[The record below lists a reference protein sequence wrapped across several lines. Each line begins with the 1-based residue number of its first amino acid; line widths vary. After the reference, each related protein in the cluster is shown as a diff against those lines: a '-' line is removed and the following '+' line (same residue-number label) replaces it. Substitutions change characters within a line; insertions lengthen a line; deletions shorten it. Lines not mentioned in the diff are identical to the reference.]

1 MGTPPPPSSNGPPI
15 KVQTRG
21 PVAEITLDRPPLNVL
36 DLAGLTALNRVLAR
50 LRRSPS
56 VQVVLFLGAGE
67 RAFSAGVAV
76 EDHAPDRIGGLLDA
90 VEQQFEHLLTL
101 DAVTLAAIHG
111 WTLGG
116 GAELALLCDFVLAA
130 DDARIGLPEVTVGAL
145 PPIAAAWLPLVV
157 GYHRAAE
164 MVLRGHALT
173 ARRAHE
179 VGLVSEVVPPFRLEA
194 RARALAAELAGHS
207 ATAQRAA
214 HRALRA
220 GLLPAARTAFAEA
233 LRIYREDL
241 ADSADAAEGVA
252 AFVEKR
258 PPRFHRRVAT

>member
-1 MGTPPPPSSNGPPI
+1 MGAPLPPSSSAPPI
-15 KVQTRG
+15 KVQLRG

-36 DLAGLTALNRVLAR
+36 DLASLRALNRGLAR
-50 LRRSPS
+50 LRRSPD

-76 EDHAPDRIGGLLDA
+76 EDHGPDRIGHLLDT

-101 DAVTLAAIHG
+101 DAVTVAAIHG

-116 GAELALLCDFVLAA
+116 GAELALLCDLVLAA

-145 PPIAAAWLPLVV
+145 PPIAAAWLPLVA
-157 GYHRAAE
+157 GYHRAAD
-164 MVLRGHALT
+164 MILRGQPLT
-173 ARRAHE
+173 ARRAHDL
-179 VGLVSEVVPPFRLEA
+179 GLVAEVVPPARLDS
-194 RARALAAELAGHS
+194 RARELAAELAGHS

-214 HRALRA
+214 RRALRA

-241 ADSADAAEGVA
+241 ADSPDAAEGVA
-252 AFVEKR
+252 AFMERR
-258 PPRFHRRVAT
+258 PPHFSSRIAT